1 MPVAGLKID
10 KSFVDRLESDLD
22 DFRIVSAITAMAC
35 SLGLKIVAEG
45 VETEAQMQMLSQLG
59 CTTLQ
64 GYLIGRPAP
73 LDSLQQTWASRPIN

>member
-1 MPVAGLKID
+1 MAPLPRNQEHAGLVAGIVALAHKL
-10 KSFVDRLESDLD
+10 R
-22 DFRIVSAITAMAC
+22 FRV
-35 SLGLKIVAEG
+35 VAEG